1 VNLDPRGIHWEPSL
15 TNHQPDRR
23 RFLAGLGAAGTAALL
38 SGCVTSTSSGK
49 SSSKGAVTLQSNLSA
64 PQAKA
69 AMQDLVA
76 AYAKK
81 GSERASLN
89 TVAAETFRTQ
99 LPTYLTSA
107 NPPDVYTWYPGSVA
121 DAYAKKNLLLDLDEA
136 WTSSPDLKRY
146 TKALNSLCTASSG
159 KKVFVPNT
167 YYWWGMFYRK
177 SNFAKWGVSEP
188 KTWDEFLDL
197 CDKLKS
203 KGVAPIGLG
212 AGGGTAW
219 VASAWFDYLDIRING
234 AEYHRQLLAGK
245 HRFDDP
251 EVRKVFDRW
260 QEVLPYFDPN
270 GAAVAFQDATT
281 SLLNGRSGMMLI
293 GTFFA
298 DAAPKNA
305 LDDIDFFRFPVID
318 SKVPLAEEAP
328 VDGYFAS
335 ARTGRHDQVIDLMK
349 YLATAEAQEIY
360 IKGSSGT
367 VLPCNPDAK
376 DAGTALVKKGRKHV
390 EEAAEVTQ
398 FFNRDSSD
406 ALQPTADNALTKF
419 LAKPKSIGSILTD
432 WQRDAEKIWNA

>member
-1 VNLDPRGIHWEPSL
+1 MTNL
-15 TNHQPDRR
+15 QPNRR
-23 RFLAGLGAAGTAALL
+23 RFLAGLGAVGTTALL
-38 SGCVTSTSSGK
+38 SGCVTSTSTST

-69 AMQDLVA
+69 AMEDIAA

-81 GSERASLN
+81 GSGKATLN

-121 DAYAKKNLLLDLDEA
+121 DAYAKKNLLLDLDGVWA
-136 WTSSPDLKRY
+136 SSPDLKRY
-146 TKALNSLCTASSG
+146 SKALNSLCTATSG
-159 KKVFVPNT
+159 KKVFVPTT

-188 KTWDEFLDL
+188 KTWDDFLDL

-212 AGGGTAW
+212 AGGNTAW

-234 AEYHRQLLAGK
+234 GQYHRELLAGR

-260 QEVLPYFDPN
+260 QELLPYFDPN
-270 GAAVAFQDATT
+270 GTAIPFQDATT
-281 SLLNGRSGMMLI
+281 ALLNGRTGMMLI

-298 DAAPKNA
+298 DAAPKGA

-318 SKVPLAEEAP
+318 PKVPLAEEAP
-328 VDGYFAS
+328 TDGYFAS
-335 ARTGRHDQVIDLMK
+335 ARTGRREQVADLLS

-367 VLPCNPDAK
+367 TLPCHPDAK

-390 EEAAEVTQ
+390 AEAAEITQ

-406 ALQPTADNALTKF
+406 ALQPTADTALTKF
-419 LAKPKSIGSILTD
+419 MAKPKSVGGILTD
-432 WQRDAEKIWNA
+432 WQREAQKIWQA

>member
-1 VNLDPRGIHWEPSL
+1 MTIQHPS
-15 TNHQPDRR
+15 RR
-23 RFLAGLGAAGTAALL
+23 MMLAGLGAVGTTALL
-38 SGCVTSTSSGK
+38 SGCVTSSSSGK
-49 SSSKGAVTLQSNLSA
+49 GSGGGAVTLQSNLSA
-64 PQAKA
+64 PLAKD
-69 AMQDLVA
+69 AMEDLVA

-81 GSERASLN
+81 GSGKASLN

-121 DAYAKKNLLLDLDEA
+121 NAYAEKKLLLDLDEV
-136 WTSSPDLKRY
+136 WESPDLKRY
-146 TKALNSLCTASSG
+146 TKALHTLCTSGAG

-177 SNFAKWGVSEP
+177 SNFAKWGVQEP

-212 AGGGTAW
+212 AGGNTAW
-219 VASAWFDYLDIRING
+219 VASAWFDYLNIRING
-234 AEYHRQLLAGK
+234 AAYHRELLAGK

-260 QEVLPYFDPN
+260 GEVLPYFDPN
-270 GAAVAFQDATT
+270 GTAVAFQDATT

-298 DAAPKNA
+298 DAAPKDA

-335 ARTGRHDQVIDLMK
+335 ARTGRRDGVFDLMR

-367 VLPCNPDAK
+367 VLPTHPDAK
-376 DAGTALVKKGRKHV
+376 DAGTPLVKKGRAHI
-390 EEAAEVTQ
+390 EEATEITQ

-406 ALQPTADNALTKF
+406 ALQPTADTALTKF
-419 LAKPKSIGSILTD
+419 IAQPKSVGSILTT

>member
-1 VNLDPRGIHWEPSL
+1 MTHPQPS
-15 TNHQPDRR
+15 RR
-23 RFLAGLGAAGTAALL
+23 QLLAGIGAAGTAALL
-38 SGCVTSTSSGK
+38 SGCVTSTSSSK
-49 SSSKGAVTLQSNLSA
+49 NSSSGAVTLQSNLSA

-69 AMQDLVA
+69 AMEDIVA
-76 AYAKK
+76 AYGKK
-81 GSERASLN
+81 KSGDVSLN

-121 DAYAKKNLLLDLDEA
+121 DAYAKKDLLLDLGGLWDGPE
-136 WTSSPDLKRY
+136 LKGY
-146 TKALNSLCTASSG
+146 SKALNSLCTAGSG
-159 KKVFVPNT
+159 KKVFVPTT

-212 AGGGTAW
+212 AGGNTAW

-234 AEYHRQLLAGK
+234 AAYHRELLAGK

-251 EVRKVFDRW
+251 QVCRVFDRW
-260 QEVLPYFDPN
+260 REVLPYFDPN
-270 GAAVAFQDATT
+270 GTAGAFQDATT
-281 SLLNGRSGMMLI
+281 ALLNGRSGMMLI

-298 DAAPKNA
+298 DAAPKDA

-318 SKVPLAEEAP
+318 PKVPLAEEAP
-328 VDGYFAS
+328 TDGYFAS
-335 ARTGRHDQVIDLMK
+335 ARTGRREGVLDLLG

-367 VLPCNPDAK
+367 VLPCHPDAK
-376 DAGTALVKKGRKHV
+376 DAGTPLVTKGRKHI
-390 EEAAEVTQ
+390 EEAVEITQ

-406 ALQPTADNALTKF
+406 ALQPTADTALTKF
-419 LAKPKSIGSILTD
+419 LAKPKEIDSILTD
-432 WQRDAEKIWNA
+432 WQREAEKIWKA

>member
-1 VNLDPRGIHWEPSL
+1 M
-15 TNHQPDRR
+15 TNHQTGRR

-49 SSSKGAVTLQSNLSA
+49 SSSKGAVTLQSNVSA

-69 AMQDLVA
+69 AMEDLVA

-81 GSERASLN
+81 GSGRAGLN

-121 DAYAKKNLLLDLDEA
+121 DAYAKKDLLLDLGEV
-136 WTSSPDLKRY
+136 WSSSPDLKNY
-146 TKALNSLCTASSG
+146 SKALNSLCTSSSG
-159 KKVFVPNT
+159 KKVFVPAT

-188 KTWDEFLDL
+188 KSWDDFLDL

-203 KGVAPIGLG
+203 KGVDPIGLG
-212 AGGGTAW
+212 AGGNTAW

-234 AEYHRQLLAGK
+234 AEYHRELLAGK

-270 GAAVAFQDATT
+270 GDAVPFQDATT
-281 SLLNGRSGMMLI
+281 TLLNGRSGMMLI

-298 DAAPKNA
+298 DAAPKDA

-318 SKVPLAEEAP
+318 PKIPLAEEAP

-335 ARTGRHDQVIDLMK
+335 ARTGRRDQVVDLMS
-349 YLATAEAQEIY
+349 YLATAESQEIY

-367 VLPCNPDAK
+367 VLPCNPKAK
-376 DAGTALVKKGRKHV
+376 DAGTALVKKGRAHV
-390 EEAAEVTQ
+390 EEAAEITQ

-406 ALQPTADNALTKF
+406 ALQPTADTALTRF
-419 LAKPKSIGSILTD
+419 LAKPKEIGSILTG

>member
-1 VNLDPRGIHWEPSL
+1 MSNPHTS
-15 TNHQPDRR
+15 RR
-23 RFLAGLGAAGTAALL
+23 RFLAGLGATGTAALL
-38 SGCVTSTSSGK
+38 SGCVTSTSSSK
-49 SSSKGAVTLQSNLSA
+49 SSSDGAVTLQSNLSA

-69 AMQDLVA
+69 AMEDLAA
-76 AYAKK
+76 AYGKK
-81 GSERASLN
+81 GTGDVSLN

-121 DAYAKKNLLLDLDEA
+121 DAYAKKDLLLGLDDL
-136 WTSSPDLKRY
+136 WGSSELKGY
-146 TKALNSLCTASSG
+146 SKALNSLCTSSSG
-159 KKVFVPNT
+159 KKVFVPAT

-188 KTWDEFLDL
+188 KSWDDFLDL

-212 AGGGTAW
+212 AGGNTAW

-234 AEYHRQLLAGK
+234 AQYHRELLAGK

-251 EVRKVFDRW
+251 EARKVFDRW

-270 GAAVAFQDATT
+270 GTAGAFQDATT
-281 SLLNGRSGMMLI
+281 ALLNGRSGMMLI

-298 DAAPKNA
+298 DAAPKDA
-305 LDDIDFFRFPVID
+305 LDDIDFFRFPIID
-318 SKVPLAEEAP
+318 PKVPLAEEAP
-328 VDGYFAS
+328 TDGYFAS
-335 ARTGRHDQVIDLMK
+335 ARTGRKDGVLDLLG

-367 VLPCNPDAK
+367 VLPCHPDAK
-376 DAGTALVKKGRKHV
+376 DSGTPLVQKGRKHI
-390 EEAAEVTQ
+390 EEAAEITQ

-419 LAKPKSIGSILTD
+419 LAKPKEIGSILTD
-432 WQRDAEKIWNA
+432 WQREAEKIWNA

>member
-1 VNLDPRGIHWEPSL
+1 MANLQPS
-15 TNHQPDRR
+15 RR
-23 RFLAGLGAAGTAALL
+23 RFLGGLGAAGTAALL

-69 AMQDLVA
+69 AMEDIVA
-76 AYAKK
+76 AYGKE
-81 GSERASLN
+81 GSGKASLN

-121 DAYAKKNLLLDLDEA
+121 NAYAKKNLLLDLDEV
-136 WTSSPDLKRY
+136 WNSSPDLKRY
-146 TKALNSLCTASSG
+146 SKAQNRLCTSSAG
-159 KKVFVPNT
+159 KKVFVPAT

-177 SNFAKWGVSEP
+177 SHFAKWGVRELP
-188 KTWDEFLDL
+188 KSWDDFLDL

-212 AGGGTAW
+212 AGGNTPW

-234 AEYHRQLLAGK
+234 AQYHRELLAGK

-270 GAAVAFQDATT
+270 GTALAFQDATT
-281 SLLNGRSGMMLI
+281 ALLNGKTGMMLI

-298 DAAPKNA
+298 DSAPKSA
-305 LDDIDFFRFPVID
+305 LDDIDFFRFPIID

-335 ARTGRHDQVIDLMK
+335 ARTGRREQVYDLMR
-349 YLATAEAQEIY
+349 YLATAEAQETY

-376 DAGTALVKKGRKHV
+376 DAGTALVKKGREHV
-390 EEAAEVTQ
+390 DSAVEITQ

-406 ALQPTADNALTKF
+406 ALQPTADTALTKF
-419 LAKPKSIGSILTD
+419 LARPKSIGSILTD

>member
-1 VNLDPRGIHWEPSL
+1 M
-15 TNHQPDRR
+15 TNHLPGRR
-23 RFLAGLGAAGTAALL
+23 HFLAGLGAAGATALL
-38 SGCVTSTSSGK
+38 SGCVTSTSSAK
-49 SSSKGAVTLQSNLSA
+49 TSSKGPVTLQSNLSA

-69 AMQDLVA
+69 AMEDLVA

-81 GSERASLN
+81 GEGRANLN

-121 DAYAKKNLLLDLDEA
+121 DTYAKKNLLLDLDDVWNA
-136 WTSSPDLKRY
+136 SPDLKRY
-146 TKALNSLCTASSG
+146 SKALNSLCTVSSG
-159 KKVFVPNT
+159 KKVFVPTT

-177 SNFAKWGVSEP
+177 SNFAKWGVSAP
-188 KTWDEFLDL
+188 NSWDEFLDL

-212 AGGGTAW
+212 AGGNTPW

-234 AEYHRQLLAGK
+234 AAYHRQLLAGK

-260 QEVLPYFDPN
+260 QEVLPYFDPD
-270 GAAVAFQDATT
+270 GTAVAFQDAST
-281 SLLNGRSGMMLI
+281 SLLNGRTGMMLI

-318 SKVPLAEEAP
+318 PKVPLAEEAP
-328 VDGYFAS
+328 TDGYFAS
-335 ARTGRHDQVIDLMK
+335 ARSGRRDQVFDLMK

-367 VLPCNPDAK
+367 VLPCNPEAK
-376 DAGTALVKKGRKHV
+376 DAGTALVKKGREHI
-390 EEAAEVTQ
+390 EQAAELTQ

-406 ALQPTADNALTKF
+406 ALQPTADTALTKF
-419 LAKPKSIGSILTD
+419 IARPKEIGGILRD

>member
-1 VNLDPRGIHWEPSL
+1 M

-49 SSSKGAVTLQSNLSA
+49 SSSKGAVSLQSNLSA

-69 AMQDLVA
+69 AMEDLVA

-81 GSERASLN
+81 GSDRASLN

-146 TKALNSLCTASSG
+146 SKALNSLCTASSG

-177 SNFAKWGVSEP
+177 SNFAKWGVTEP

-203 KGVAPIGLG
+203 KGVTPIGLG

-298 DAAPKNA
+298 DAAPKDA

-367 VLPCNPDAK
+367 VLPCNPAAK
-376 DAGTALVKKGRKHV
+376 DAGTALVKKGRQHV
-390 EEAAEVTQ
+390 EAAAEVTQ

>member
-1 VNLDPRGIHWEPSL
+1 MTHPQPS
-15 TNHQPDRR
+15 RR
-23 RFLAGLGAAGTAALL
+23 QLLAGIGAAGTAALL
-38 SGCVTSTSSGK
+38 SGCVTSTSSSK
-49 SSSKGAVTLQSNLSA
+49 NSSSGAVTLQSNLSA

-69 AMQDLVA
+69 AMEDIVA
-76 AYAKK
+76 AYGKK
-81 GSERASLN
+81 RSGDVSLN

-121 DAYAKKNLLLDLDEA
+121 DAYAKKDLLLDLGGLWDGPE
-136 WTSSPDLKRY
+136 LKGY
-146 TKALNSLCTASSG
+146 SKALNSLCTAGSG
-159 KKVFVPNT
+159 KKVFVPTT

-212 AGGGTAW
+212 AGGNTAW

-234 AEYHRQLLAGK
+234 AAYHRELLAGK

-251 EVRKVFDRW
+251 QVRRVFDRW
-260 QEVLPYFDPN
+260 REVLPYFDPN
-270 GAAVAFQDATT
+270 GTAGAFQDATT
-281 SLLNGRSGMMLI
+281 ALLNGRSGMMLI

-298 DAAPKNA
+298 DAAPKDA

-318 SKVPLAEEAP
+318 PKVPLAEEAP
-328 VDGYFAS
+328 TDGYFAS
-335 ARTGRHDQVIDLMK
+335 ARTGRREGVLDLLG

-367 VLPCNPDAK
+367 VLPCHPDAK
-376 DAGTALVKKGRKHV
+376 DAGTPLVTKGRKHI
-390 EEAAEVTQ
+390 EEAVEITQ

-406 ALQPTADNALTKF
+406 ALQPTADTALTKF
-419 LAKPKSIGSILTD
+419 LAKPKEIDSILTD
-432 WQRDAEKIWNA
+432 WQREAEKIWKA

>member
-1 VNLDPRGIHWEPSL
+1 MSNPHTS
-15 TNHQPDRR
+15 RR
-23 RFLAGLGAAGTAALL
+23 RFLAGLGATGTAALL
-38 SGCVTSTSSGK
+38 SGCVTSTSSSK
-49 SSSKGAVTLQSNLSA
+49 SSSDGAVTLQSNLSA

-69 AMQDLVA
+69 AMEDLVA
-76 AYAKK
+76 AYGKK
-81 GSERASLN
+81 GTGDVSLN

-121 DAYAKKNLLLDLDEA
+121 DAYAKKDLLLGLDDL
-136 WTSSPDLKRY
+136 WGSSELKGY
-146 TKALNSLCTASSG
+146 SKALNSLCTSSSG
-159 KKVFVPNT
+159 KKVFVPAT

-188 KTWDEFLDL
+188 KSWDDFLDL

-212 AGGGTAW
+212 AGGNTAW

-234 AEYHRQLLAGK
+234 AQYHRELLAGK

-270 GAAVAFQDATT
+270 GTAGAFQDATT
-281 SLLNGRSGMMLI
+281 ALLNGRSGMMLI

-298 DAAPKNA
+298 DAAPKDA
-305 LDDIDFFRFPVID
+305 LDDIDFFRFPIID
-318 SKVPLAEEAP
+318 PKVPLAEEAP
-328 VDGYFAS
+328 TDGYFAS
-335 ARTGRHDQVIDLMK
+335 ARTGRKDGVLDLLG

-367 VLPCNPDAK
+367 VLPCHPDAK
-376 DAGTALVKKGRKHV
+376 DSGTPLVQKGRKHI
-390 EEAAEVTQ
+390 EEAAEITQ

-419 LAKPKSIGSILTD
+419 LAKPKEIGSILTD
-432 WQRDAEKIWNA
+432 WQREAEKIWNA

>member
-1 VNLDPRGIHWEPSL
+1 MSNPHTS
-15 TNHQPDRR
+15 RR
-23 RFLAGLGAAGTAALL
+23 RFLAGLGATGTAALL
-38 SGCVTSTSSGK
+38 SGCVTSTSSSK
-49 SSSKGAVTLQSNLSA
+49 SSSDGVVTLQSNLSA

-69 AMQDLVA
+69 AMEDMVA
-76 AYAKK
+76 AYGKK
-81 GSERASLN
+81 GTGDVSLN

-121 DAYAKKNLLLDLDEA
+121 DAYAKKDLLLGLDDL
-136 WTSSPDLKRY
+136 WGSSELKRY
-146 TKALNSLCTASSG
+146 SKALNSLCTSSSG
-159 KKVFVPNT
+159 KKVFVPAT

-188 KTWDEFLDL
+188 KSWDDFLDL

-212 AGGGTAW
+212 AGGNTAW

-234 AEYHRQLLAGK
+234 AEYHRELLAGK

-270 GAAVAFQDATT
+270 GTAGAFQDATT
-281 SLLNGRSGMMLI
+281 ALLNGRSGMMLI

-298 DAAPKNA
+298 DAAPKDA
-305 LDDIDFFRFPVID
+305 LGDIDFFRFPIID
-318 SKVPLAEEAP
+318 PKVPLAEEAP
-328 VDGYFAS
+328 TDGYFAS
-335 ARTGRHDQVIDLMK
+335 ARTGRKDGVLDVLG

-367 VLPCNPDAK
+367 VLPCHPDAK
-376 DAGTALVKKGRKHV
+376 DSGTPLVRKGRKHI
-390 EEAAEVTQ
+390 EEAAEITQ

-419 LAKPKSIGSILTD
+419 LAKPKEIGSILTD
-432 WQRDAEKIWNA
+432 WQREAEKIWNA

>member
-1 VNLDPRGIHWEPSL
+1 MANQL
-15 TNHQPDRR
+15 TDRR
-23 RFLAGLGAAGTAALL
+23 RFLAGLGAAGTTALL
-38 SGCVTSTSSGK
+38 SGCVTSTSSGT

-69 AMQDLVA
+69 AMQDIVA

-81 GSERASLN
+81 GSGKASLN
-89 TVAAETFRTQ
+89 TVAAETYRTQ

-107 NPPDVYTWYPGSVA
+107 NPPDIYTWYPGSVA
-121 DAYAKKNLLLDLDEA
+121 DAYARKNLLLDLDDVWA
-136 WTSSPDLKRY
+136 ASPDLKRY
-146 TKALNSLCTASSG
+146 SKALNSLCTASSG
-159 KKVFVPNT
+159 KKVFVPTT

-177 SNFAKWGVSEP
+177 SHFAKWGVSEP
-188 KTWDEFLDL
+188 KSWDDFLDL
-197 CDKLKS
+197 CDKLKA
-203 KGVAPIGLG
+203 KGVDPIGLG
-212 AGGGTAW
+212 AGGNTAW

-234 AEYHRQLLAGK
+234 ARYHRELLAGK

-251 EVRKVFDRW
+251 EVRRVFDRW

-270 GAAVAFQDATT
+270 GAAVPFQDATT
-281 SLLNGRSGMMLI
+281 ALLNGRTGMMLI

-298 DAAPKNA
+298 DAAPKDA

-318 SKVPLAEEAP
+318 AKVPLAEEAP
-328 VDGYFAS
+328 TDGYFAS
-335 ARTGRHDQVIDLMK
+335 ARTGRREQVEDLLS

-376 DAGTALVKKGRKHV
+376 DAGTALVRKGRKHI
-390 EEAAEVTQ
+390 EAAAEITQ

-406 ALQPTADNALTKF
+406 ALQPTADTALTRF
-419 LAKPKSIGSILTD
+419 LAEPKSIGGILTG

>member
-1 VNLDPRGIHWEPSL
+1 MSNPHTS
-15 TNHQPDRR
+15 RR
-23 RFLAGLGAAGTAALL
+23 RFLAGLGATGTAALL
-38 SGCVTSTSSGK
+38 SGCVTSTSSSK
-49 SSSKGAVTLQSNLSA
+49 SSSDGAVTLQSNLSA

-69 AMQDLVA
+69 AMEDLAA
-76 AYAKK
+76 AYGKK
-81 GSERASLN
+81 GTGDVSLN

-121 DAYAKKNLLLDLDEA
+121 DAYAKKDLLLGLDDL
-136 WTSSPDLKRY
+136 WGSSELKGY
-146 TKALNSLCTASSG
+146 SKALNSLCTSSSG
-159 KKVFVPNT
+159 KKVFVPAT

-188 KTWDEFLDL
+188 KSWDDFLDL

-212 AGGGTAW
+212 AGGNTAW

-234 AEYHRQLLAGK
+234 AQYHRELLAGK

-270 GAAVAFQDATT
+270 GTAGAFQDATT
-281 SLLNGRSGMMLI
+281 ALLNGRSGMMLI

-298 DAAPKNA
+298 DAAPKDA
-305 LDDIDFFRFPVID
+305 LDDIDFFRFPIID
-318 SKVPLAEEAP
+318 PKVPLAEEAP
-328 VDGYFAS
+328 TDGYFAS
-335 ARTGRHDQVIDLMK
+335 ARTGRKDGVLDLLA

-367 VLPCNPDAK
+367 VLPCHPDAK
-376 DAGTALVKKGRKHV
+376 DSGTPLVQKGRKHI
-390 EEAAEVTQ
+390 EEAAEITQ

-419 LAKPKSIGSILTD
+419 LAKPKEIGSILTD
-432 WQRDAEKIWNA
+432 WQREAEKIWNA

>member
-1 VNLDPRGIHWEPSL
+1 MSNPHTS
-15 TNHQPDRR
+15 RR
-23 RFLAGLGAAGTAALL
+23 RFPAGLGATGTAALL
-38 SGCVTSTSSGK
+38 SGCVTSTSSSK
-49 SSSKGAVTLQSNLSA
+49 SSSDGAVTLQSNLSA

-69 AMQDLVA
+69 AMEDLVA
-76 AYAKK
+76 AYGKK
-81 GSERASLN
+81 GTGDVSLN

-121 DAYAKKNLLLDLDEA
+121 DAYAKKDLLLGLDDL
-136 WTSSPDLKRY
+136 WGSSDLKRY
-146 TKALNSLCTASSG
+146 SKALNSLCTSG
-159 KKVFVPNT
+159 SGQKVFVPAT

-188 KTWDEFLDL
+188 KSWDDFLDL

-212 AGGGTAW
+212 AGGNTAW

-234 AEYHRQLLAGK
+234 AQYHRELLAGK

-270 GAAVAFQDATT
+270 GTAGAFQDATT
-281 SLLNGRSGMMLI
+281 ALLNGRSGMMLI

-298 DAAPKNA
+298 DAAPKDA

-318 SKVPLAEEAP
+318 PKVPLAEEAP
-328 VDGYFAS
+328 TDGYFAS
-335 ARTGRHDQVIDLMK
+335 ARTGRKDGVLDLLG

-367 VLPCNPDAK
+367 VLPCHPDAK
-376 DAGTALVKKGRKHV
+376 DSGTPLVQKGRKHI
-390 EEAAEVTQ
+390 EEAAEITQ

-406 ALQPTADNALTKF
+406 ALQPTADTALTKF
-419 LAKPKSIGSILTD
+419 LARPKEIGSILTD
-432 WQRDAEKIWNA
+432 WQREAEKIWNA

>member
-1 VNLDPRGIHWEPSL
+1 MTNLQTS
-15 TNHQPDRR
+15 RR
-23 RFLAGLGAAGTAALL
+23 RFLAGLGATGTAALL
-38 SGCVTSTSSGK
+38 SGCVTSSSDAK
-49 SSSKGAVTLQSNLSA
+49 SPAKGPVTLQSNLSA

-69 AMQDLVA
+69 AMEDLTA

-81 GSERASLN
+81 GSERVSLN

-121 DAYAKKNLLLDLDEA
+121 DAYAKKNLLLDLDDVWA
-136 WTSSPDLKRY
+136 SSPDLKRY
-146 TKALNSLCTASSG
+146 SKALNSLCTSSSG
-159 KKVFVPNT
+159 KKVFVPST

-177 SNFAKWGVSEP
+177 SNFAKWGVEEP

-212 AGGGTAW
+212 AGGNTPW
-219 VASAWFDYLDIRING
+219 VASAWFDYLNIRING
-234 AEYHRQLLAGK
+234 AEYHRKLLAGK
-245 HRFDDP
+245 HRFDDR

-260 QEVLPYFDPN
+260 AEVLPYFDPN
-270 GAAVAFQDATT
+270 GTAVAFQDATT
-281 SLLNGRSGMMLI
+281 ALLNGRSGMMLI

-298 DAAPKNA
+298 DAAPKDA

-318 SKVPLAEEAP
+318 PKVPLAEEAP
-328 VDGYFAS
+328 TDGYFAS
-335 ARTGRHDQVIDLMK
+335 ARSGRAQQVGDLMK

-367 VLPCNPDAK
+367 VLPCHPDAK
-376 DAGTALVKKGRKHV
+376 DAGTPLVKKGRAHI
-390 EEAAEVTQ
+390 ESAAEITQ

-406 ALQPTADNALTKF
+406 ALQPTADTALTKF
-419 LAKPKSIGSILTD
+419 IAKPKDIGSILTT
-432 WQRDAEKIWNA
+432 WQRDAQKIWSA

>member
-1 VNLDPRGIHWEPSL
+1 MADPQTS
-15 TNHQPDRR
+15 RR
-23 RFLAGLGAAGTAALL
+23 RFLTGLGAAGTAALL

-49 SSSKGAVTLQSNLSA
+49 GSSTGAVTLQSNLSA

-69 AMQDLVA
+69 AMEDLVA
-76 AYAKK
+76 AYGKK
-81 GSERASLN
+81 GPGRASLN

-121 DAYAKKNLLLDLDEA
+121 DAYARKSLLLDLDEV
-136 WTSSPDLKRY
+136 WSSSPDLKRY
-146 TKALNSLCTASSG
+146 TKALHSLCTASSG

-177 SNFAKWGVSEP
+177 SHFAKWGVSEP
-188 KTWDEFLDL
+188 TSWDGFLDL

-212 AGGGTAW
+212 AGGNTPW
-219 VASAWFDYLDIRING
+219 VASAWFDYLDIRVNG
-234 AEYHRQLLAGK
+234 AQYHRELLAGK

-251 EVRKVFDRW
+251 EVRRVFARW

-270 GAAVAFQDATT
+270 GTALAFQDATT
-281 SLLNGRSGMMLI
+281 ALLGGKTGMMLI

-298 DAAPKNA
+298 DSAPRSA

-335 ARTGRHDQVIDLMK
+335 ARTGRRDQVRALLT

-376 DAGTALVKKGRKHV
+376 DSGTALVKKGRAHV
-390 EEAAEVTQ
+390 AAAAEITQ

-406 ALQPTADNALTKF
+406 ALQPTADTALTRF
-419 LAKPKSIGSILTD
+419 LARPKSVGGILTD

>member
-1 VNLDPRGIHWEPSL
+1 M
-15 TNHQPDRR
+15 TNHQTGRR
-23 RFLAGLGAAGTAALL
+23 RFLAGLGAAGTTALL

-49 SSSKGAVTLQSNLSA
+49 SSSKGAVTLQSNVSA

-81 GSERASLN
+81 GSGRAGLN

-121 DAYAKKNLLLDLDEA
+121 DAYAKKDLLLDLGEV
-136 WTSSPDLKRY
+136 WSSSLDLKSY
-146 TKALNSLCTASSG
+146 SKALNSLCTSSSG
-159 KKVFVPNT
+159 KKVFVPAT

-188 KTWDEFLDL
+188 KSWDDFLDL

-203 KGVAPIGLG
+203 KGIDPIGLG
-212 AGGGTAW
+212 AGGNTAW

-234 AEYHRQLLAGK
+234 AEYHRELLAGK

-270 GAAVAFQDATT
+270 GDAVPFQDATT
-281 SLLNGRSGMMLI
+281 ALLNGRTGMMLI

-298 DAAPKNA
+298 DAAPKDA

-318 SKVPLAEEAP
+318 PKIPLAEEAP

-335 ARTGRHDQVIDLMK
+335 ARTGRREQVVDLMS
-349 YLATAEAQEIY
+349 YLATAESQEIY

-367 VLPCNPDAK
+367 VLPCNPKAK
-376 DAGTALVKKGRKHV
+376 DAGTALVKKGRAHV
-390 EEAAEVTQ
+390 EEAAEITQ

-406 ALQPTADNALTKF
+406 ALQPTADTALTRF
-419 LAKPKSIGSILTD
+419 LAKPKEIGSILTG

>member
-1 VNLDPRGIHWEPSL
+1 M
-15 TNHQPDRR
+15 TNHQTGRR
-23 RFLAGLGAAGTAALL
+23 RFLAGLGAAGTTALL
-38 SGCVTSTSSGK
+38 SSCVTSTSSGK
-49 SSSKGAVTLQSNLSA
+49 SSSKGAVTLQSNVSA

-81 GSERASLN
+81 GSGRASLN

-121 DAYAKKNLLLDLDEA
+121 DAYAKKDLLLDLGEV
-136 WTSSPDLKRY
+136 WSSSPDLTSY
-146 TKALNSLCTASSG
+146 SKALNSLCTATSG
-159 KKVFVPNT
+159 KKVFVPAT

-188 KTWDEFLDL
+188 KSWDDFLDL

-203 KGVAPIGLG
+203 KGIDPIGLG
-212 AGGGTAW
+212 AGGNTAW

-234 AEYHRQLLAGK
+234 AEYHRELLAGK

-270 GAAVAFQDATT
+270 GDAVPFQDATT
-281 SLLNGRSGMMLI
+281 ALLNGRTGMMLI

-298 DAAPKNA
+298 DAAPKDA

-318 SKVPLAEEAP
+318 PKIPLAEEAP

-335 ARTGRHDQVIDLMK
+335 ARTGRRDQVVDLMS
-349 YLATAEAQEIY
+349 YLATAESQEIY

-367 VLPCNPDAK
+367 VLPCNPKAK
-376 DAGTALVKKGRKHV
+376 DAGTALVKKGRAHV
-390 EEAAEVTQ
+390 EEAAEITQ

-406 ALQPTADNALTKF
+406 ALQPTADTALTRF
-419 LAKPKSIGSILTD
+419 LAKPKEIDSILTG

>member
-1 VNLDPRGIHWEPSL
+1 M
-15 TNHQPDRR
+15 TNHQPNRR
-23 RFLAGLGAAGTAALL
+23 RFLTGLGAAGTAALL
-38 SGCVTSTSSGK
+38 SGCVTATSSGK

-69 AMQDLVA
+69 AMEDIVA

-81 GSERASLN
+81 GSGRATLN

-107 NPPDVYTWYPGSVA
+107 NPPDVCTWYPGSVA
-121 DAYAKKNLLLDLDEA
+121 DAYAKKDLLLDLDDV
-136 WTSSPDLKRY
+136 WTSPDLKGY
-146 TKALNSLCTASSG
+146 SKALHSLCTASSG
-159 KKVFVPNT
+159 KKVFVPAT

-188 KTWDEFLDL
+188 KSWDDFLDL

-203 KGVAPIGLG
+203 KGVDPIGLG
-212 AGGGTAW
+212 AGGNTAW

-234 AEYHRQLLAGK
+234 ADYHRQLLAGK

-260 QEVLPYFDPN
+260 QELLPYFDPN
-270 GAAVAFQDATT
+270 GTAVAFQDATT

-298 DAAPKNA
+298 DAAPKDA

-318 SKVPLAEEAP
+318 PKIPLAEEAP

-335 ARTGRHDQVIDLMK
+335 ARTGRRDQVSDLLR

-367 VLPCNPDAK
+367 VLPCHPDAK
-376 DAGTALVKKGRKHV
+376 DAGTALVKKGRKHI
-390 EEAAEVTQ
+390 EEAVEITQ

-406 ALQPTADNALTKF
+406 AMQPAADTALTKF
-419 LAKPKSIGSILTD
+419 LAKPKSIGGILTD

>member
-1 VNLDPRGIHWEPSL
+1 M
-15 TNHQPDRR
+15 TNHQAGRR
-23 RFLAGLGAAGTAALL
+23 RFLAGLGAVGTTALL
-38 SGCVTSTSSGK
+38 SGCVTSSSSGK

-69 AMQDLVA
+69 AMEDLVA
-76 AYAKK
+76 AYGKK
-81 GSERASLN
+81 GSGSASLN
-89 TVAAETFRTQ
+89 TVASETFRTQ

-121 DAYAKKNLLLDLDEA
+121 DAYAKKNLLLDLDEV
-136 WTSSPDLKRY
+136 WSSSPDLKGY
-146 TKALNSLCTASSG
+146 SKALNSLCTASSG
-159 KKVFVPNT
+159 KKVFVPAT

-188 KTWDEFLDL
+188 KSWDDFLDL

-234 AEYHRQLLAGK
+234 AAYHRELLAGK

-260 QEVLPYFDPN
+260 QEVLPYFDPD
-270 GAAVAFQDATT
+270 GAAVPFQDATT

-298 DAAPKNA
+298 DAAPKDA

-318 SKVPLAEEAP
+318 AKVPLAEEAP
-328 VDGYFAS
+328 TDGYFAS
-335 ARTGRHDQVIDLMK
+335 ARTGRRDQVVDLMS
-349 YLATAEAQEIY
+349 YLASAESQEIY

-367 VLPCNPDAK
+367 VLPCNPKAK
-376 DAGTALVKKGRKHV
+376 DSGTALVKKGRAHI
-390 EEAAEVTQ
+390 EEAVEITQ

-406 ALQPTADNALTKF
+406 ALQPTADTALTKF
-419 LAKPKSIGSILTD
+419 LAKPKEIGSILTD